1 MVDTKHSSAAS
12 EQIEQLRI
20 VLNVAATAF
29 DPSAADGG
37 RLGVILAMTALHDF
51 LTANFGDDPPA
62 LIAIRHLLYSLADL
76 ESGKLVPLLT
86 PKRVKNRPRDSAAKG
101 GFRAF
106 AAVAMDLFMESGVPR
121 KQAARDV
128 ATALSRM
135 GYDDG
140 PGKPIK
146 ARMVEDWRD
155 RMMTERPAENLAAG
169 RFHRMKIA
177 LRVKFPSDPKGAA
190 KHVLNSLPSVAR
202 PRNPKNPPT

>member
-1 MVDTKHSSAAS
+1 MKTSTAS
-12 EQIEQLRI
+12 KQIEQLRI
-20 VLNVAATAF
+20 GLNVAARAF

-51 LTANFGDDPPA
+51 LTANFNDDPPA

-76 ESGKLVPLLT
+76 ESGKLAPLLT
-86 PKRVKNRPRDSAAKG
+86 PKKVKNRPRDSAAKDA
-101 GFRAF
+101 FRAF
-106 AAVAMDLFMESGVPR
+106 GAVAMDLFMESGVPR

-169 RFHRMKIA
+169 RFHRMKKA
-177 LRVKFPSDPKGAA
+177 LRAKFPSAPSEAA
-190 KHVLNSLPSVAR
+190 KHVLNGLPSVAR
-202 PRNPKNPPT
+202 PRNPKNPPA